1 MVGIGLSLVWVSHS
15 WAQLAVIDAAN
26 LSRNTVTSFQST
38 ITAIESVLQSGYMVL
53 ELEPFGDTGLNGEF
67 WTTLGELEAILG
79 EGQHVIWDI
88 ESLTRQLTVLFGL
101 EGAPDSAEGLRMRLY
116 EIRRYKQTVLFY
128 TSRVLT
134 LQRRAIHTIAHI
146 ESLVARIVDFIG
158 GKQARQ
164 NISAQLSTITAEE
177 TRQAVLTAAY
187 QQAMLTD
194 KHEMNMIDESM
205 ERINEALMA
214 DYPSGR

>member
-1 MVGIGLSLVWVSHS
+1 
-15 WAQLAVIDAAN
+15 
-26 LSRNTVTSFQST
+26 
-38 ITAIESVLQSGYMVL
+38 MVL
-53 ELEPFGDTGLNGEF
+53 ELEPFGDAGLNGEF
-67 WTTLGELEAILG
+67 WGTLHELEVILS

-88 ESLTRQLTVLFGL
+88 ESLTRQITVLFGL
-101 EGAPDSAEGLRMRLY
+101 EGAPDSATGLHDRLI
-116 EIRRYKQTVLFY
+116 EVRRHKQSVLVY

-164 NISAQLSTITAEE
+164 NISAQLATITAEE
-177 TRQAVLTAAY
+177 TRQAVLTAAF

-194 KHEMNMIDESM
+194 KHEQNMIEESM
-205 ERINEALMA
+205 ERINNALMA
-214 DYPSGR
+214 DYPTGR